1 MKMTDKREGF
11 EFTSEGEAGVLLLHG
26 FTGTPFEMR
35 PLGEFLNKA
44 GLTVFCP
51 RLAGHGT
58 SEEELNRCR
67 FYDWIE
73 SAEKGLIHLRERC
86 KKISVIGLSMGG
98 LLTLKL
104 ASLHKEIEK
113 VVVIASPLFLT
124 GENGIFVTACRF
136 KVFRYFVKSVKKPAP
151 KDERYRTIWEQNPS
165 YREVP
170 TNAAFEFYK
179 LMQNVRA
186 SLKSVEQKTMFIY
199 SRGDKDVDFSNL
211 YLMLSL
217 IGSREISLY
226 LPKSMGH
233 LITLE
238 EGNTTVFS
246 KILDFISK

>member
-11 EFTSEGEAGVLLLHG
+11 EFFTSKEYGVLLLHG

-35 PLGEFLNKA
+35 PLGEFLHRS
-44 GLTVFCP
+44 GLTVLCP

-58 SEEELNRCR
+58 SEDELNRCR

-86 KKISVIGLSMGG
+86 KRVFVIGLSMGG
-98 LLTLKL
+98 LLALKL
-104 ASLHKEIEK
+104 ASLHQGIEK

-124 GENGIFVTACRF
+124 GENGIFVNACRLGL
-136 KVFRYFVKSVKKPAP
+136 FRYLVKSVKKPSP
-151 KDERYRTIWEQNPS
+151 EDERYRAIWEQNPS
-165 YREVP
+165 YRGVP

-186 SLKSVEQKTMFIY
+186 SLKSVEQKAMFIY
-199 SRGDKDVDFSNL
+199 SRGDRDVDFSNL
-211 YLMLSL
+211 HLMLSL
-217 IGSREISLY
+217 IGSKEISLY
-226 LPKSMGH
+226 LPDRMEH

-238 EGNTTVFS
+238 KRNTTVFS
-246 KILDFISK
+246 KILDFING